1 MTMKWKFNYLFM
13 LMLLLGAAR
22 NVRAQT
28 QYSIA
33 IQDLSQQTDAT
44 TFVGGFGSTIDQ
56 FSLNAFVNTG
66 GSDLSAAPILGL
78 PGATSMFPSGSI
90 TFPTGAGFSPTWPTG
105 NGFNQYKYGLG
116 WPSEAQLNSVDGSGN
131 FTFTLGNAT
140 AQPVLSLNTASPSF
154 PVSPTLTSG
163 GTWSGGNLL
172 IDPTVTNTLT
182 FNTSAF
188 TGYSSG
194 LGGQINFFLVDSNL
208 EPISTPEVSQNVP
221 SLGVDNP
228 ALTSFT
234 LAAGTLVAG
243 QTYTLQAN
251 YTQVEEINNESFS
264 GTGITGSPI
273 GISDYNTT
281 TFIVIDA
288 IPEPSTWA
296 MLAVGASLLVTLRRR
311 VRTPPKN
318 RVNPEFEPVFLFI
331 RYGMAV
337 ISN

>member
-1 MTMKWKFNYLFM
+1 MKLLLHNFM
-13 LMLLLGAAR
+13 VPVLLLGMAGNAC
-22 NVRAQT
+22 AQT

-44 TFVGGFGSTIDQ
+44 TFVGGFGSTNDQ
-56 FSLNAFVNTG
+56 YSLNAFVDTG
-66 GSDLSAAPILGL
+66 GADLSAAPVLGL
-78 PGATSMFPSGSI
+78 PGDTSMFPSGSI
-90 TFPTGAGFSPTWPTG
+90 TFPTGASFSPTWPTG
-105 NGFNQYKYGLG
+105 NGYDEYKYGLG

-163 GTWSGGNLL
+163 GTWSGGELL
-172 IDPTVTNTLT
+172 LDPTVTNTLT

-194 LGGQINFFLVDSNL
+194 LGGQIKFFLVDSNL

-221 SLGVDNP
+221 SLGVEEP

-251 YTQVEEINNESFS
+251 YTQVEEINTESFS
-264 GTGITGSPI
+264 GTGITGSPV

-281 TFIVIDA
+281 TFITIDT
-288 IPEPSTWA
+288 IPEPSTTGLLLISG
-296 MLAVGASLLVTLRRR
+296 LAGVFLILILKKHDLPNS
-311 VRTPPKN
+311 KN
-318 RVNPEFEPVFLFI
+318 RFSLPLF
-331 RYGMAV
+331 
-337 ISN
+337 S

>member
-1 MTMKWKFNYLFM
+1 MKLFLHNFM
-13 LMLLLGAAR
+13 VPVMLLGMAGAAC
-22 NVRAQT
+22 AQT

-33 IQDLSQQTDAT
+33 IQDLSQQTGPSS
-44 TFVGGFGSTIDQ
+44 FVGGFGSENDQ
-56 FSLNAFVNTG
+56 YSLNAFVDTG
-66 GSDLSAAPILGL
+66 GADLSAAPVLGL
-78 PGATSMFPSGSI
+78 PGDTSMFPSGSI

-105 NGFNQYKYGLG
+105 NGYNEYKYGLG
-116 WPSEAQLNSVDGSGN
+116 WTSEAMLNSVYGSGN

-154 PVSPTLTSG
+154 PISPTLTSG

-172 IDPTVTNTLT
+172 VDPTVANTLT

-194 LGGQINFFLVDSNL
+194 LGGQIRFQLVDSNL
-208 EPISTPEVSQNVP
+208 EPIDTPDVSTNVP
-221 SLGVDNP
+221 TLGMDNP

-281 TFIVIDA
+281 TFIVIDT
-288 IPEPSTWA
+288 IPEPSTTGLLLISGVA
-296 MLAVGASLLVTLRRR
+296 GGLLMLGR
-311 VRTPPKN
+311 VFKM
-318 RVNPEFEPVFLFI
+318 V
-331 RYGMAV
+331 
-337 ISN
+337 